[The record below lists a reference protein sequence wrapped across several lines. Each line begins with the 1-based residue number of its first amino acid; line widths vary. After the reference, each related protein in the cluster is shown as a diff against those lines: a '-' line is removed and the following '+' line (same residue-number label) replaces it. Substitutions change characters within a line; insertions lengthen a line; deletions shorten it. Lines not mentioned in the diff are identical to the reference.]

1 MTTLTIDEPPPS
13 ECLGLPL
20 CDWRRKIGELFGL
33 LSRAGVHGI
42 VFEFAGYWK
51 DVKYSIGSAFM
62 GVKIWHLV
70 LKADVWWVVECW

>member
-51 DVKYSIGSAFM
+51 DVGFARIKYFQQFQHERPQ
-62 GVKIWHLV
+62 V
-70 LKADVWWVVECW
+70 